1 MLSSRAAMYQLGPG
15 FTHKQLGN
23 QGEVGRLIS
32 ISSTLVSCGNTMG
45 HFIRTLKKGQAQQQ

>member
-1 MLSSRAAMYQLGPG
+1 MYQLGPG

-32 ISSTLVSCGNTMG
+32 IPSTMVSCGNTMG
-45 HFIRTLKKGQAQQQ
+45 HFIQTLKKGQAQQQ

>member
-1 MLSSRAAMYQLGPG
+1 MYQLGPG

-32 ISSTLVSCGNTMG
+32 IPSTIVSCGNTMG